1 MGYGSYCSIGDIKG
15 VLGITATTDDTPKLG
30 DICTGEDLGFKSHYG
45 RIPYIRVECPLC
57 HEHRWLIKARYYEPC
72 YCKRCFGKT
81 TKGENHANWNGG
93 RFKTGLGYILVRI
106 YKDDFFFPMANHKGY
121 VMEHRLVMA
130 KSLGR
135 CLHPFELVHHKNHDK
150 TDNNIENLQLVSDDR
165 HRQITIMENRIKFLE
180 SRVTNL
186 EAEIVLLKTSQPLVR
201 S

>member
-1 MGYGSYCSIGDIKG
+1 
-15 VLGITATTDDTPKLG
+15 
-30 DICTGEDLGFKSHYG
+30 
-45 RIPYIRVECPLC
+45 
-57 HEHRWLIKARYYEPC
+57 
-72 YCKRCFGKT
+72 
-81 TKGENHANWNGG
+81 
-93 RFKTGLGYILVRI
+93 
-106 YKDDFFFPMANHKGY
+106 MANHKGY